1 MIHTSDSHSFGILF
15 SSMFGGKVKILFY
28 LGSLISDHKQGA
40 QIDFELLSPKNIIIR
55 GNMSLGEQIQ
65 ETYFL

>member
-1 MIHTSDSHSFGILF
+1 
-15 SSMFGGKVKILFY
+15 MFGGKVKILFY